1 MIKITTFDANERGL
15 DVKYF
20 EDIDAAYEYVT
31 HLPEEVASYDYYN
44 EETGEEVEDIYI
56 ADIVDDYED
65 WSELDDGFLS
75 NCHCDSYGICGG
87 YSCSHY
93 FQCQA

>member
-1 MIKITTFDANERGL
+1 MIRITTFNAEELML

-20 EDIDAAYEYVT
+20 QGIDDAYEFTT
-31 HLPEEVASYDYYN
+31 HLPENVASYDYYN
-44 EETGEEVEDIYI
+44 EETGENVEDIYI
-56 ADIVDDYED
+56 ADVVDDYED

-87 YSCSHY
+87 MSCPQY
-93 FQCQA
+93 FSCHA